1 MYAYERICDVVLE
14 LTRREL
20 HVDEDKHDAR
30 SVEAGCF
37 FLHAKTTMRDKRD
50 DIMTSMIVIDT
61 SDNVRILHTWHYMV
75 DIMRPVLA
83 TWAS

>member
-20 HVDEDKHDAR
+20 DEDKHDAR
-30 SVEAGCF
+30 SVEAGYV
-37 FLHAKTTMRDKRD
+37 FLPAKTTMRDKHD

-75 DIMRPVLA
+75 DIMRPVLT

>member
-20 HVDEDKHDAR
+20 VEDKHDAR
-30 SVEAGCF
+30 SVEAGYF
-37 FLHAKTTMRDKRD
+37 FLPAKTTMRDKHD

-61 SDNVRILHTWHYMV
+61 SDNVRMLHTWHYMV
-75 DIMRPVLA
+75 DIMRPVLT

>member
-20 HVDEDKHDAR
+20 DEDKHDAR
-30 SVEAGCF
+30 SVEAGYFF
-37 FLHAKTTMRDKRD
+37 FLPAKTTMRDKHD
-50 DIMTSMIVIDT
+50 DIMTSTIVIDT
-61 SDNVRILHTWHYMV
+61 SDNVRILYTWHYMV
-75 DIMRPVLA
+75 DIMRPVLT